1 MKTNIVAVVA
11 ALIFFAGVTLCLAG
25 NVEKGKFLFESPD
38 FGGGTSGKSC
48 KTCHAGGRNL
58 SSKLFSKET
67 TTFGIMGMEKNNLA
81 EVVNV
86 CIERPLKGK
95 AIDPEGEEMMDIIA
109 YMETIAK

>member
-11 ALIFFAGVTLCLAG
+11 LIFFTGVALCQAG
-25 NVEKGKFLFESPD
+25 NVEKGKLLFESPG

-48 KTCHAGGRNL
+48 KTCHAGGRNI

-67 TTFGIMGMEKNNLA
+67 KTFGIMGMKKNSLA
-81 EVVNV
+81 DVVNV
-86 CIERPLKGK
+86 CIEKPLAGK
-95 AIDPEGEEMMDIIA
+95 AINPDGEQMANIIA

>member
-1 MKTNIVAVVA
+1 MKSNIVAVVA
-11 ALIFFAGVTLCLAG
+11 GLIFFAGVVLCQAG
-25 NVEKGKFLFESPD
+25 NVENGKLLFESPD
-38 FGGGTSGKSC
+38 FGDGTSGKSC
-48 KTCHAGGRNL
+48 KTCHAGGRNI

-67 TTFGIMGMEKNNLA
+67 KTFGIMGMKKNSLA

-95 AIDPEGEEMMDIIA
+95 AIAPDGEEMMDIIA

>member
-11 ALIFFAGVTLCLAG
+11 ALIFFAGVALCQAG
-25 NVEKGKFLFESPD
+25 SVEMGKLLFESPT

-48 KTCHAGGRNL
+48 KTCHAGGNNI

-67 TTFGIMGMEKNNLA
+67 KTFSIMGMKKNSLA
-81 EVVNV
+81 DVVNV
-86 CIERPLKGK
+86 CIEKPLAGK
-95 AIDPEGEEMMDIIA
+95 AINPDGEQMANIIA